1 MVDLYQ
7 EPATPTILR
16 PGAKFTFACGPEA
29 ACFGEC
35 CRQATVMLKPYDIL
49 RLRRRLGITSG
60 EFLNRYTTKLQ
71 EDRSHLPLVFLRLD
85 ATDPPGCPFLQPGAG
100 CEVYQ
105 DRPEACRLF
114 PVTRGSRLVQ
124 NEIEDHYFLKQLDCC
139 QGFAQGPAYD
149 LAAWKQAQGLEAYE
163 LLNQGWLEIV
173 LKRGELN
180 PPADDARAPAL
191 FQMVA
196 YDLDQFRR
204 FVFETAFLNV
214 FEIPAPVAEI
224 LKNSDV
230 ELLRFGYK
238 YLKMALLIED
248 ALQMREEMKQLPQ
261 PADPSLTVFF
271 F

>member
-7 EPATPTILR
+7 EPATPLALT
-16 PGAKFTFACGPEA
+16 PTTKFKFACGPQL
-29 ACFGEC
+29 ACFGRC
-35 CRQATVMLKPYDIL
+35 CQEAAVILKPYDIL
-49 RLRRRLGITSG
+49 RLRRRLGISSG
-60 EFLNRYTTKLQ
+60 EFLQRYTTKLK
-71 EDRSHLPLVFLRLD
+71 EDRSHLPLLYLRLD
-85 ATDPPGCPFLQPGAG
+85 TKEPPGCPFLEPQQG
-100 CEVYQ
+100 CQVYE

-114 PVTRGSRLVQ
+114 PVTRGSRLA
-124 NEIEDHYFLKQLDCC
+124 EGSIEDHYFLKRLDYC
-139 QGFAQGPAYD
+139 QGFAAEAEYD
-149 LAAWKQAQGLEAYE
+149 LAAWKKDQGLEAYD
-163 LLNQGWLEIV
+163 LLNQGWLEII
-173 LKRGELN
+173 LKRGTLN

-191 FQMVA
+191 FHMVA

-204 FVFETAFLNV
+204 FVFESAFLNV
-214 FEIPAPVAEI
+214 FEIPAKVAEV

-248 ALQMREEMKQLPQ
+248 ALQMREEMKQMPQ